1 MLRGAILFFL
11 LLFIAFVIYKAFPT
25 INGHKNGVLASAIG
39 APSSLKTINETTKE
53 EEIAQEQVELNTS
66 TIAGGGTSPEAQEQ
80 QDESGTLA
88 TPSDP
93 LKEGF
98 TGNTAAFATGTDS
111 CAAIVG
117 CPDFATPP
125 GKLPAALAG
134 NISDNA
140 PRPSFDPALQPAT
153 TARILQGLDDLN
165 GFINFEAPALEERS
179 DPQIQLPLSTLKADL
194 QILTNEAL
202 VLERNPGLR
211 STITELQMNQIEANL
226 AYLQKMHRKFEAST
240 A

>member
-25 INGHKNGVLASAIG
+25 INGHKNGILAAAIG
-39 APSSLKTINETTKE
+39 APAAAKMVNETTKE
-53 EEIAQEQVELNTS
+53 EEVAQEQVELTTS
-66 TIAGGGTSPEAQEQ
+66 TIAGGATSPEAQQE
-80 QDESGTLA
+80 ESETLA
-88 TPSDP
+88 PAPADL

-98 TGNTAAFATGTDS
+98 ATSADACVTI
-111 CAAIVG
+111 AG

-165 GFINFEAPALEERS
+165 GFLNYEAPSLEERS
-179 DPQIQLPLSTLKADL
+179 DPQVQLPLSTLKADV
-194 QILTNEAL
+194 QVLTNEAL
-202 VLERNPGLR
+202 VLQRNPGLR

-226 AYLQKMHRKFEAST
+226 AYLQKMHRRFQDAGL
-240 A
+240 

>member
-25 INGHKNGVLASAIG
+25 INGHKNGILAAIG
-39 APSSLKTINETTKE
+39 GPTAAKAINETTKE
-53 EEIAQEQVELNTS
+53 EEVAQEQVELTTS
-66 TIAGGGTSPEAQEQ
+66 TIAGGATSPEAQGQ
-80 QDESGTLA
+80 QEESSALA
-88 TPSDP
+88 AAPADL

-98 TGNTAAFATGTDS
+98 ATSADA
-111 CAAIVG
+111 CAAIAG

-165 GFINFEAPALEERS
+165 GFLNYEAPALEERS
-179 DPQIQLPLSTLKADL
+179 DPQVQLPLSTLKADV
-194 QILTNEAL
+194 QVLTNEAL
-202 VLERNPGLR
+202 VLQRNPGLR

-226 AYLQKMHRKFEAST
+226 AYLQKMHRRFQDAGL
-240 A
+240 